1 MCPSSQ
7 VRRSGGLAP
16 SSSSGPRLAQP
27 LCRLSARP
35 TAGYYCLSRSTSI
48 IFGYS
53 PPGQPPKQSLGGLEK
68 LFLWCEDQGIQS
80 QTGLRVCPSPPL
92 RSRAVEKA
100 ERRQGP
106 RRGLQGASQVTMA
119 Y

>member
-1 MCPSSQ
+1 MPQ
-7 VRRSGGLAP
+7 H
-16 SSSSGPRLAQP
+16 RLLP
-27 LCRLSARP
+27 LPLHLNHLRIFPTRP
-35 TAGYYCLSRSTSI
+35 A
-48 IFGYS
+48 
-53 PPGQPPKQSLGGLEK
+53 PKQSLGGLEK

-80 QTGLRVCPSPPL
+80 QMGLRVCPSPPL